1 MCSSLIRCF
10 LDKVLRLGCGTS
22 PKQGRFQYYMI
33 LAFLLLLLSQLNY
46 ALYYANAKPKG
57 NFPRLGKRNERL
69 FKEHYNAI
77 LSSATFNDKLLH
89 PKDIFSKKQ
98 QVYSIV
104 ENLDAHLRSRLLQ
117 SIRNRFLGKIKLD

>member
-1 MCSSLIRCF
+1 MRSLF
-10 LDKVLRLGCGTS
+10 YFDFHFS
-22 PKQGRFQYYMI
+22 GRFQYYMI

-69 FKEHYNAI
+69 FKEHYNTI

-89 PKDIFSKKQ
+89 PKDIFSNKQ

-104 ENLDAHLRSRLLQ
+104 GKYDEFYIFLRMCGLY
-117 SIRNRFLGKIKLD
+117 I